1 MKQFCE
7 SLFLTLQIYNN
18 SITIKLGK
26 ILFLEGLFLFFV
38 GISPSTNKT
47 HPHKLSFPASETF
60 LAKFRNIP
68 SLPPKLIGVGS
79 KTQIRGL
86 VCTNRGSD
94 CTIRGLVCTNRG
106 SDWTFVSSL
115 RIFARNA
122 SKEMHCDK

>member
-1 MKQFCE
+1 VQK
-7 SLFLTLQIYNN
+7 YNN
-18 SITIKLGK
+18 FFTIFLGK

-94 CTIRGLVCTNRG
+94 CTIRGLVCTIPTT
-106 SDWTFVSSL
+106 DWSFFL
-115 RIFARNA
+115 CAGKFGWD
-122 SKEMHCDK
+122 MG